1 MYHLI
6 KPNIIISISI
16 VSLFAYTPTVH
27 SKTKTI
33 TEILQEYCVPA
44 SINYC
49 SEKATYTNG
58 KCECGTLSKYYD
70 VSSRSCKNCIDGSFA
85 SNDRKSCEAITCPS
99 GYVATLI
106 TDGKCPSGYSLTQVK
121 SGACPS
127 GYGLKEYVISTKSWK

>member
-33 TEILQEYCVPA
+33 TEILQEYCVPT
-44 SINYC
+44 SSNYC

-58 KCECGTLSKYYD
+58 KCECSKDGMYYD
-70 VSSRSCKNCIDGSFA
+70 KTSRICKECEIGTYAKSRSA
-85 SNDRKSCEAITCPS
+85 TSCEEIKCPAGTIREVVTACPS
-99 GYVATLI
+99 GYV
-106 TDGKCPSGYSLTQVK
+106 K
-121 SGACPS
+121 SVYP
-127 GYGLKEYVISTKSWK
+127 E

>member
-1 MYHLI
+1 MKKNLLKI
-6 KPNIIISISI
+6 LFISNL
-16 VSLFAYTPTVH
+16 LFYGGEIAVH

-70 VSSRSCKNCIDGSFA
+70 ISSRSCKNCIDGSFA

-106 TDGKCPSGYSLTQVK
+106 TDGKCPSGYSLSQITNG
-121 SGACPS
+121 SCPS
-127 GYGLKEYVISTKSWK
+127 GYGLKEYVATSKSWK